1 MAVVPIQSLYETH
14 LTVSDLDR
22 SISFY
27 RDVLGLELAHR
38 VPDRHAAFFWVGAR
52 ERSMLGLWSIHSSPL
67 RLRLHIS
74 FRVELEDLHRSMT
87 ALRKAGVEPRPAF
100 GHPAT
105 EPIVFSWMPA
115 ASVFFDDPD
124 GHSLEFIACLPE
136 EPRPEHGVVSLS
148 RWRALDR
155 GIGAGPSLK
164 QQWA

>member
-1 MAVVPIQSLYETH
+1 MAAVPIQSLYETH

-22 SISFY
+22 SIAFY

-67 RLRLHIS
+67 RFRLHIS
-74 FRVELEDLHRSMT
+74 FRVDLEDMNRSIR
-87 ALRKAGVEPRPAF
+87 ALRQAGVEPRPAF
-100 GHPAT
+100 GQPAT

-136 EPRPEHGVVSLS
+136 EPRPELGVVPLS
-148 RWRALDR
+148 QWRALNR
-155 GIGAGPSLK
+155 GASAGATLEPER
-164 QQWA
+164 A

>member
-1 MAVVPIQSLYETH
+1 MAVVPIRSLYETH

-22 SISFY
+22 SIAFY

-67 RLRLHIS
+67 RFRLHIS
-74 FRVELEDLHRSMT
+74 FKVDLEDVKRSIP
-87 ALRKAGVEPRPAF
+87 ALRDAGVEPRPAF
-100 GHPAT
+100 GLPAA

-124 GHSLEFIACLPE
+124 GHSLEFIASLPE
-136 EPRPEHGVVSLS
+136 PPRPELGVMSLS
-148 RWRALDR
+148 RWRMLQQA
-155 GIGAGPSLK
+155 GNAGPPG
-164 QQWA
+164 